1 MMPTL
6 RHSVIFSV
14 LLAGL
19 LSACAPNPYVLQDR
33 VYGAGKAPAALPSAP
48 VVVKPPVSKPPA
60 NKPPVKQPQ
69 PTPQQDTAPEEEVSA
84 IPPEAVEVLTPKVYP
99 SSPAVQALV
108 KQADAEAAT
117 GSLDKAAD
125 TIERALRIEADNPDL
140 WMKLAK
146 INEQQGN
153 HEQAVSMVNKAQ
165 AYREQLN

>member
-19 LSACAPNPYVLQDR
+19 LSACAPNPYILQDR
-33 VYGAGKAPAALPSAP
+33 VYGVGKAPAAMPSAP
-48 VVVKPPVSKPPA
+48 VVVKPPVSKPP
-60 NKPPVKQPQ
+60 VKQPQ
-69 PTPQQDTAPEEEVSA
+69 TTPQQDTAPEEEVSA
-84 IPPEAVEVLTPKVYP
+84 TPPEAVEVLTPKVYP

-108 KQADAEAAT
+108 KQADAEAAK